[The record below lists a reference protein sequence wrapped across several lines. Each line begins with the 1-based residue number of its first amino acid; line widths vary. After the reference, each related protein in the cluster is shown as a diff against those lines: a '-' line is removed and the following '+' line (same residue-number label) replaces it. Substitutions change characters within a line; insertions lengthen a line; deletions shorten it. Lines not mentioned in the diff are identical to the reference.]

1 MKLPRDV
8 SGLKLARAL
17 RSHGYET
24 TRQTGSHLRLSSSIM
39 GPTHHVT
46 VPRHRAVAV
55 GTLARIV
62 SDVAHY
68 LEIDQSELARQ
79 LFGQM

>member
-8 SGLKLARAL
+8 SGSRLAKLL

-24 TRQTGSHLRLSSSIM
+24 TRQTGSHLRLTSSIM
-39 GPTHHVT
+39 GSSHHVT
-46 VPRHRAVAV
+46 VPQHRSIAV

-62 SDVAHY
+62 SDVALY
-68 LEIDQSELARQ
+68 LELGRDELAQ
-79 LFGQM
+79 ELFG

>member
-8 SGLKLARAL
+8 SGSRLAKLL
-17 RSHGYET
+17 RKHGFEA
-24 TRQTGSHLRLSSSIM
+24 TRQTGSHLRLTSSIM

-46 VPRHRAVAV
+46 VPQHRSIAV

-62 SDVAHY
+62 SDVAQY
-68 LEIDQSELARQ
+68 LELGRDELAQ
-79 LFGQM
+79 ELFG